1 MKYKAAKALV
11 FYTEGD
17 TGLIGYNYLQNKR
30 FACQADIITLL
41 QSIGD
46 WHSVEAITTLL
57 DADDE
62 ALLAQQLAG
71 LSAAGVL
78 LAEGSD
84 EASREQA
91 HFDVWKWGSPA
102 ALYHHAVQDRPVMP
116 VDESLALQRKKIG
129 SVDQPDPYFVPDND
143 VEKVE
148 LPRDWGF
155 GQTPLSTAM
164 EGRRTLRDPIKKRVP
179 LAALADCLRAGFGI
193 NGYTDNEAGVRLPFS
208 YTPSGG
214 ARNPYDA
221 FVFARDVD
229 GLAPGLYQYAPLAQS
244 LVRKGACETSFSEI
258 LGGQDWPDLMPCL
271 IILRADFTRSM
282 WKYHDANAY
291 RVALIE
297 AGHIGQNIMLSASA
311 HGMSACPSAAINHS
325 LVAQKLDHSDEPAKA
340 AIYALT
346 LGYPEPDAGAKSEG
360 DDVFMVT

>member
-1 MKYKAAKALV
+1 MQYKAAKALV

-46 WHSVEAITTLL
+46 WHSVAAISTLL
-57 DADDE
+57 QADDE

-71 LSAAGVL
+71 LSDAGVL
-78 LAEGSD
+78 LADGSPQ
-84 EASREQA
+84 AAREQA

-102 ALYHHAVQDRPVMP
+102 ALYHYAVQDRPVMP
-116 VDESLALQRKKIG
+116 VDEALALQRERIG
-129 SVDQPDPYFVPDND
+129 SVDQPEPYFMPDAD
-143 VEKVE
+143 AQTVE
-148 LPRDWGF
+148 LPSGWGY
-155 GQTPLSTAM
+155 GEVPLATAM
-164 EGRRTLRDPIKKRVP
+164 EGRRTVRDPLKKPVL
-179 LAALADCLRAGFGI
+179 LATLSDCLKAGFAI
-193 NGYTDNEAGVRLPFS
+193 NGNTENEAGVRLAFS

-221 FVFARDVD
+221 FVFARDVN
-229 GLAPGLYQYAPLAQS
+229 GLSPGLYQYAPLAHS
-244 LVRKGACETSFSEI
+244 LVRKGPCDASFSEI
-258 LGGQDWPDLMPCL
+258 LGGQDWPDLMPCM
-271 IILRADFTRSM
+271 IILRADFRRSM

-311 HGMSACPSAAINHS
+311 HGLSACPSAAINHA
-325 LVAQKLDHSDEPAKA
+325 LVAQKLGHTGDPAKA

-346 LGYPEPDAGAKSEG
+346 LGYPDPQAATQS
-360 DDVFMVT
+360 

>member
-1 MKYKAAKALV
+1 MKYKAARALV

-17 TGLIGYNYLQNKR
+17 TGLTGYNYLQNKR

-41 QSIGD
+41 QAVGD
-46 WHSVEAITTLL
+46 WHSVEAIATLL
-57 DADDE
+57 NAVDT
-62 ALLAQQLAG
+62 ALLSQQLAG
-71 LSAAGVL
+71 LSSAGVL
-78 LAEGSD
+78 LSEGSD
-84 EASREQA
+84 EAAQEQA
-91 HFDVWKWGSPA
+91 HFDIWKWGSPA

-116 VDESLALQRKKIG
+116 VDQALALQRERIG
-129 SVDQPDPYFVPDND
+129 SVDQPDPYFVPDVQSD
-143 VEKVE
+143 KVE

-155 GQTPLSTAM
+155 DTATLSSAM
-164 EGRRTLRDPIKKRVP
+164 EGRRTVRDPLKKPVP
-179 LAALADCLRAGFGI
+179 LAVLSDCLKAGFGI

-221 FVFARDVD
+221 FVYARDVD
-229 GLAPGLYQYAPLAQS
+229 GLEPGLYQYAPLAQC
-244 LVRKGACETSFSEI
+244 LVHKGPCATSFSEI

-271 IILRADFTRSM
+271 IILRADFERSM

-297 AGHIGQNIMLSASA
+297 AGHIGQNVMLAASA
-311 HGMSACPSAAINHS
+311 HGLSACPSAAINHS
-325 LVAQKLDHSDEPAKA
+325 LVAGELGHTDDPAKA

-346 LGYPEPDAGAKSEG
+346 LGYPQPDAAAKPAN
-360 DDVFMVT
+360 DDVLMVT